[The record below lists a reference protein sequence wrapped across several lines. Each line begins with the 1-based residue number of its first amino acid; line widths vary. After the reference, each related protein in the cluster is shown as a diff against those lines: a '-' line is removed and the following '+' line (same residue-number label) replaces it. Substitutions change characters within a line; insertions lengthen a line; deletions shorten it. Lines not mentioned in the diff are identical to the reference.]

1 MKDVKIQQYLSLG
14 VRKNLGES
22 SRFASKSGH
31 NLHML
36 KSTGAKALVRS
47 LDGVFAQTAS

>member
-1 MKDVKIQQYLSLG
+1 MKDVKIQQHLSLG

-36 KSTGAKALVRS
+36 KTTGAKALVRY
-47 LDGVFAQTAS
+47 LDGAFAETPS